1 MSTMKV
7 NQPAPDGALI
17 RLDPKTVART
27 AFPNRDENEEDE
39 TKVIELRKSIRSA
52 GGNVEPI
59 KVRIRP
65 GTGEGEGNP
74 LVHECVYGHRRMD
87 ACASL
92 GLPVLAVVVTDMD
105 DKALLI
111 ERIAENRGRSEYTA
125 LEQGRICL
133 AALNAGYFRT
143 QAALAD
149 DLGLDESQVSKALEL
164 ARLPEEV
171 LAAFVSSSEL
181 TYRDAKPLSDA
192 VKANR
197 QEVIKKAKAAAAMEP
212 RPCTKE
218 VIKLLTE
225 ASQSTRVE
233 RFKTCTLTV
242 DNEPFGELQLSSKKL
257 NVTFMQESFNDVHA
271 FRKAIEICY
280 ARLIKMRAKALIRES
295 KGAHEGR

>member
-1 MSTMKV
+1 MLSTTVTHAAHK
-7 NQPAPDGALI
+7 GALMK
-17 RLDPKTVART
+17 LDPTEIART
-27 AFPNRDENEEDE
+27 QFPNRDENGQDE
-39 TKVIELRKSIRSA
+39 AKVLELRKSIRSA

-59 KVRIRP
+59 KVRVRP
-65 GTGEGEGNP
+65 GTGEEGNP
-74 LVHECVYGHRRMD
+74 PVHECVYGHRRMD

-92 GLPVLAVVVTDMD
+92 GLPVLAVVVADMD

-133 AALNAGYFRT
+133 AALNAGHFRT

-171 LAAFVSSSEL
+171 LSAFSLSCEL
-181 TYRDAKPLSDA
+181 TYRDAKPLTDA
-192 VKANR
+192 VKANK
-197 QEVIKKAKAAAAMEP
+197 QEVIEKAKTIATMEP

-225 ASQSTRVE
+225 ASHPARVE

-257 NVTFMQESFNDVHA
+257 NVIFMQDSFNDVHA
-271 FRKAIEICY
+271 FRKAIENCY
-280 ARLIKMRAKALIRES
+280 DRLRKKRAKVLLRES
-295 KGAHEGR
+295 KGG

>member
-1 MSTMKV
+1 MLSTTVTDAAHK
-7 NQPAPDGALI
+7 GALMK
-17 RLDPKTVART
+17 LDPTEIART
-27 AFPNRDENEEDE
+27 QFPNRDENGRDE
-39 TKVIELRKSIRSA
+39 AKVLELRKSIRSA

-59 KVRIRP
+59 KVRVRP

-92 GLPVLAVVVTDMD
+92 GLPVLAVVVDDMD

-133 AALNAGYFRT
+133 AALNAGHFRT

-164 ARLPEEV
+164 ARLPAEV

-197 QEVIKKAKAAAAMEP
+197 HEVVQKAKAIAAMDP
-212 RPCTKE
+212 RPSTKE
-218 VIKLLTE
+218 VIKVLTE
-225 ASQSTRVE
+225 ASHSKRVE
-233 RFKTCTLTV
+233 QFKTFTLTV
-242 DNEPFGELQLSSKKL
+242 DNEPFGQLQLNSKRL
-257 NVTFMQESFNDVHA
+257 LVTFIDDSFNDGHA
-271 FRKAIEICY
+271 FRKAIESCY
-280 ARLIKMRAKALIRES
+280 ARLLKKRTEALRRES
-295 KGAHEGR
+295 KDA

>member
-1 MSTMKV
+1 MLTTTVTDAAHK
-7 NQPAPDGALI
+7 GALMK
-17 RLDPKTVART
+17 LDPTKIART
-27 AFPNRDENEEDE
+27 RFPNRDENGQDE
-39 TKVIELRKSIRSA
+39 AKVLELRKSIRSA
-52 GGNVEPI
+52 HGNVEPI
-59 KVRIRP
+59 KVRVRP

-92 GLPVLAVVVTDMD
+92 GLPVLAVVVDDMD

-133 AALNAGYFRT
+133 AALNAGHFRT

-164 ARLPEEV
+164 ARLPVEV
-171 LAAFVSSSEL
+171 LSAFSFTSEL

-197 QEVIKKAKAAAAMEP
+197 QEVIEKAKAVAAMDP
-212 RPCTKE
+212 RPTTKE
-218 VIKLLTE
+218 VIKVLTE
-225 ASQSTRVE
+225 ASHSKRVE
-233 RFKTCTLTV
+233 QFKTFTLTV
-242 DNEPFGELQLSSKKL
+242 DNDPFGQLQLNSKKL
-257 NVTFMQESFNDVHA
+257 LVTFIDDSFSDAHA
-271 FRKAIEICY
+271 FRKAIESCY
-280 ARLIKMRAKALIRES
+280 ARLLKKRTEALRRES
-295 KGAHEGR
+295 KGA

>member
-1 MSTMKV
+1 MLSTTVTDAAHK
-7 NQPAPDGALI
+7 GALMK
-17 RLDPKTVART
+17 LDPSEIART
-27 AFPNRDENEEDE
+27 QFPNRDENGQDE
-39 TKVIELRKSIRSA
+39 AKVLELRKSIRSA

-59 KVRIRP
+59 KVRVRP

-92 GLPVLAVVVTDMD
+92 GLPVLAVVVDDMD

-133 AALNAGYFRT
+133 AALNAGHFRT

-164 ARLPEEV
+164 ARLPAEV

-197 QEVIKKAKAAAAMEP
+197 HEVVQKAKAIAAMDP
-212 RPCTKE
+212 RPSTKE
-218 VIKLLTE
+218 VIKVLTE
-225 ASQSTRVE
+225 ASHSKRVE
-233 RFKTCTLTV
+233 QFKTFTLTV
-242 DNEPFGELQLSSKKL
+242 DNEPFGQLQLNSKKL
-257 NVTFMQESFNDVHA
+257 LVTFIDDSFNDAHA
-271 FRKAIEICY
+271 FRKAIESCY
-280 ARLIKMRAKALIRES
+280 DRLRKKRAKALLRES
-295 KGAHEGR
+295 KGG